1 MSIKV
6 IHKGRQYVQP
16 DVVYYFVRLKYDG
29 PGSLP
34 HKYRCGTEKG
44 ATPKLYTLGSAKQ
57 VCKADE
63 EIVRVTSMGMTVI
76 DYETEKKMDYPKK

>member
-1 MSIKV
+1 MSKKV
-6 IHKGRQYVQP
+6 LHKGRQYVQP
-16 DVVYYFVRLKYDG
+16 DCVYYFVRLKYDG

-44 ATPKLYTLGSAKQ
+44 ATPKLYSLGSAKQ

-63 EIVRVTSMGMTVI
+63 EICRVSGMGIVVI
-76 DYETEKKMDYPKK
+76 DYEEERKKDTY